1 LLAAQLIM
9 TDQAP
14 VWFITGCSTGFGRE
28 LAHVVLDHGHRV
40 VATARN
46 IEKLSEFSGNA
57 NALTAELDVT
67 DPAQIVQVVAQAS
80 AHFGSI
86 DVLVNNAGY
95 LYFSAVETGDDADI
109 RAIFE
114 TNFFGALNLCKAV
127 LPGMRKRRRGHLV
140 NISST
145 GGQVSF
151 PGVGYY
157 TATKFALEGLSE
169 ALSQECASFGV
180 KVLIVEPGTF
190 RTEWAGSSFKTGPDF
205 PSEYDASVGARLQRI
220 KSLDGSKAPGD
231 PVRGSEAI
239 FAAIMAEEPPLRLV
253 LGRGGYAMLHDK
265 AKGLLSE
272 LEVWRDLSLSADFP
286 ADEDTT

>member
-1 LLAAQLIM
+1 M

-14 VWFITGCSTGFGRE
+14 VWLITGCSSGFGRE
-28 LAHVVLDHGHRV
+28 LVRVVLDHGHRV

-46 IEKLSEFSGNA
+46 LDALSEFAANA
-57 NALTAELDVT
+57 NALTLALEVT
-67 DPAQIVQVVAQAS
+67 DIGQIDQVVALAQ
-80 AHFGSI
+80 AHFGGI

-95 LYFSAVETGDDADI
+95 LYFSAIETGDDSDI

-127 LPGMRKRRRGHLV
+127 LPGMRKQRRGHIV

-190 RTEWAGSSFKTGPDF
+190 RTQWAGSSFKIGPDF
-205 PSEYDASVGARLQRI
+205 PAEYGETVGVRLQRI
-220 KSLDGSKAPGD
+220 KSLDGNTAPGD

-239 FAAIMAEEPPLRLV
+239 FAAVQAEQPPLRLV
-253 LGRGGYAMLHDK
+253 LGLGGYDMLHDK
-265 AKGLLSE
+265 AESLIAE
-272 LEVWRDLSLSADFP
+272 LESWRDLSLSADYP
-286 ADEDTT
+286 AERGSL

>member
-1 LLAAQLIM
+1 MLAAQLM
-9 TDQAP
+9 TDHTP
-14 VWFITGCSTGFGRE
+14 VWFISGCSSGFGRE
-28 LAHVVLDHGHRV
+28 LVRVVLDHGNRV

-46 IEKLSEFSGNA
+46 IAALSEFSANA
-57 NALTAELDVT
+57 NALIAALDVT
-67 DPAQIVQVVAQAS
+67 DPAQIAQVVAQAT

-95 LYFSAVETGDDADI
+95 LYFSAIETGDEEDI

-127 LPGMRKRRRGHLV
+127 LPGMRERRRGHIV
-140 NISST
+140 NVSST

-190 RTEWAGSSFKTGPDF
+190 RTEWAGSSFKEGPDF
-205 PSEYDASVGARLQRI
+205 PADYDESVGARLQRI
-220 KSLDGSKAPGD
+220 KSLDGSKSPD
-231 PVRGSEAI
+231 RKSV
-239 FAAIMAEEPPLRLV
+239 V
-253 LGRGGYAMLHDK
+253 
-265 AKGLLSE
+265 
-272 LEVWRDLSLSADFP
+272 
-286 ADEDTT
+286 

>member
-1 LLAAQLIM
+1 LLAAQLM
-9 TDQAP
+9 TDHTP
-14 VWFITGCSTGFGRE
+14 VWFISGCSSGFGRE
-28 LAHVVLDHGHRV
+28 LVRVVLGHGHRV

-46 IEKLSEFSGNA
+46 ISALSEFSANA
-57 NALTAELDVT
+57 NALIAALDVT
-67 DPAQIVQVVAQAS
+67 DPAQIGQVVAQAT

-95 LYFSAVETGDDADI
+95 LYFSAIETGDEEDI

-127 LPGMRKRRRGHLV
+127 LPGMRKQRRGHIV
-140 NISST
+140 NVSST

-180 KVLIVEPGTF
+180 KVLIIEPGTF
-190 RTEWAGSSFKTGPDF
+190 RTQWAGSSFKEGPDF
-205 PSEYDASVGARLQRI
+205 PADYMDTVGARLQRI

-239 FAAIMAEEPPLRLV
+239 FAAVMAEEPPLRLV
-253 LGRGGYAMLHDK
+253 LGRGGYDMLHDK
-265 AKGLLSE
+265 ANSLISE
-272 LEVWRDLSLSADFP
+272 LESWRDLSLSADFP
-286 ADEDTT
+286 AGQPL

>member
-1 LLAAQLIM
+1 LLAAQLM
-9 TDQAP
+9 TDLAP
-14 VWFITGCSTGFGRE
+14 VWFISGCSSGFGRE
-28 LAHVVLDHGHRV
+28 LVRVVLDHGNRV

-46 IEKLSEFSGNA
+46 IAALSEFSANA
-57 NALTAELDVT
+57 NALIAALDVT
-67 DPAQIVQVVAQAS
+67 DPAQIAQVVAQAT

-95 LYFSAVETGDDADI
+95 LYFSAIETGDEEDI

-127 LPGMRKRRRGHLV
+127 LPGMRARRRGHIV
-140 NISST
+140 NVSST

-190 RTEWAGSSFKTGPDF
+190 RTEWAGSSFKEGPDF
-205 PSEYDASVGARLQRI
+205 PADYLASVGARLQRI
-220 KSLDGSKAPGD
+220 KSLDGSKSPGD

-239 FAAIMAEEPPLRLV
+239 FAAVMADVPPLRLV
-253 LGRGGYAMLHDK
+253 LGKGGYDMLHDK
-265 AKGLLSE
+265 ANSLISE
-272 LEVWRDLSLSADFP
+272 LESWRDLSLSADFP
-286 ADEDTT
+286 VGQPL

>member
-1 LLAAQLIM
+1 MLAAQLM
-9 TDQAP
+9 TDHTP
-14 VWFITGCSTGFGRE
+14 VWFISGCSSGFGRE
-28 LAHVVLDHGHRV
+28 LVRVVLDHGNRV

-46 IEKLSEFSGNA
+46 IAALSEFSANA
-57 NALTAELDVT
+57 NALIAALDVT
-67 DPAQIVQVVAQAS
+67 DPAQIGQVVAQAT

-95 LYFSAVETGDDADI
+95 LYFSAIETGDEEDI

-127 LPGMRKRRRGHLV
+127 LPGMRERRRGHIV
-140 NISST
+140 NVSST

-190 RTEWAGSSFKTGPDF
+190 RTEWAGSSFKEGPDF
-205 PSEYDASVGARLQRI
+205 PADYLASVGARLQRI
-220 KSLDGSKAPGD
+220 KSLDGSKSPGD

-239 FAAIMAEEPPLRLV
+239 FAAVMADVPPLRLV
-253 LGRGGYAMLHDK
+253 LGKSGYDVLHDK
-265 AKGLLSE
+265 ARSLISE
-272 LEVWRDLSLSADFP
+272 LESWRDLSLSADFP
-286 ADEDTT
+286 VGQPL

>member
-1 LLAAQLIM
+1 M
-9 TDQAP
+9 TDQTP
-14 VWFITGCSTGFGRE
+14 VWLITGCSSGFGRE
-28 LAHVVLDHGHRV
+28 LARVVLDHGHRV
-40 VATARN
+40 VATARSV
-46 IEKLSEFSGNA
+46 EKLSEFSANS
-57 NALTAELDVT
+57 NALTLALDVT
-67 DPAQIVQVVAQAS
+67 DPAQIAQVLAQAN
-80 AHFGSI
+80 AHFGSV

-95 LYFSAVETGDDADI
+95 LYFSAIETGDDEDI

-127 LPGMRKRRRGHLV
+127 LPGMRERRRGQIV

-169 ALSQECASFGV
+169 ALAQECASFGV

-205 PSEYDASVGARLQRI
+205 PADYSETVGARLERI
-220 KSLDGSKAPGD
+220 KSLDGSKSPGD

-239 FAAIMAEEPPLRLV
+239 FAAVMAEAPPLRLV
-253 LGRGGYAMLHDK
+253 LGLSGYDTLHDK
-265 AKGLLSE
+265 AKSLLSE
-272 LEVWRDLSLSADFP
+272 MESWRDLSLGADFP
-286 ADEDTT
+286 VKQGTP

>member
-1 LLAAQLIM
+1 LLAAQLM
-9 TDQAP
+9 TDLAP
-14 VWFITGCSTGFGRE
+14 VWFISGCSSGFGRE
-28 LAHVVLDHGHRV
+28 LVRVVLDHGNRV

-46 IEKLSEFSGNA
+46 IAALSEFSANA
-57 NALTAELDVT
+57 NALIAALDVT
-67 DPAQIVQVVAQAS
+67 DPAQIGQVVAQAT

-95 LYFSAVETGDDADI
+95 LYFSAIETGDEEDI

-127 LPGMRKRRRGHLV
+127 LPGMRERRRGHIV
-140 NISST
+140 NVSST

-190 RTEWAGSSFKTGPDF
+190 RTEWAGSSFKEGPDWHQSAHVCSASNRSMD
-205 PSEYDASVGARLQRI
+205 PS
-220 KSLDGSKAPGD
+220 
-231 PVRGSEAI
+231 
-239 FAAIMAEEPPLRLV
+239 
-253 LGRGGYAMLHDK
+253 H
-265 AKGLLSE
+265 
-272 LEVWRDLSLSADFP
+272 P
-286 ADEDTT
+286 ATRCEDRKRSSRQ

>member
-1 LLAAQLIM
+1 LLVAQLIM
-9 TDQAP
+9 TDHAP
-14 VWFITGCSTGFGRE
+14 VWLITGCSSGFGRE
-28 LAHVVLDHGHRV
+28 LARVVLDHGHRV

-46 IEKLSEFSGNA
+46 IDALSEFSA
-57 NALTAELDVT
+57 NASALTLALDVT
-67 DPAQIVQVVAQAS
+67 DPAQIAQVVAQAV

-95 LYFSAVETGDDADI
+95 LYFSAIETGDDTDI

-127 LPGMRKRRRGHLV
+127 LPGMRERRRGHIV

-205 PSEYDASVGARLQRI
+205 PSDYDESVGARLERI
-220 KSLDGSKAPGD
+220 KSLDGSKSPGD

-239 FAAIMAEEPPLRLV
+239 FAAVMAERPPLRLV
-253 LGRGGYAMLHDK
+253 LGMSGYDTLYHK
-265 AKGLLSE
+265 AKSLLSE
-272 LEVWRDLSLSADFP
+272 MEDWRDLSLSADFP
-286 ADEDTT
+286 AEQVKL